1 MIGSTVY
8 SILFAIAAFAV
19 MFYHASHK
27 QILIQDVAQDE
38 GTELA
43 GVMQNTWQQD
53 LLVEQLHEGK
63 NCVSIPVPEET
74 RSEQVTIEN
83 HYMDHELWVQVDTL
97 DASYLAEHAL
107 LADGEIQQGQMQKY
121 AGKLWLVMPLR
132 GVREYRSVLE
142 KGYLTIELY
151 HPKEIYD
158 KIIVIDPDTD
168 ENALEIAKDLKALL
182 DTGDI
187 KAYYSRI
194 EKKELTPAQRLSLC
208 VGSEADFYIGIR
220 MGSSENVQMYGTAVR
235 YGGEYFRPE
244 MDSVRLADLLERQ
257 VTTAIKGKAEGIF
270 EDQEDFMLAQV
281 PSIAVI
287 LEPGYIT
294 NPQESKYL
302 KQPEYRRKI
311 AEGIYDA
318 ILQAYE
324 KME

>member
-83 HYMDHELWVQVDTL
+83 HYMVHELWVQVDTL

-158 KIIVIDPDTD
+158 KT
-168 ENALEIAKDLKALL
+168 
-182 DTGDI
+182 
-187 KAYYSRI
+187 S
-194 EKKELTPAQRLSLC
+194 
-208 VGSEADFYIGIR
+208 
-220 MGSSENVQMYGTAVR
+220 
-235 YGGEYFRPE
+235 
-244 MDSVRLADLLERQ
+244 
-257 VTTAIKGKAEGIF
+257 
-270 EDQEDFMLAQV
+270 
-281 PSIAVI
+281 
-287 LEPGYIT
+287 
-294 NPQESKYL
+294 
-302 KQPEYRRKI
+302 
-311 AEGIYDA
+311 
-318 ILQAYE
+318 
-324 KME
+324 